1 MGCGFK
7 SNTKKKLY
15 VSLAVSIHSIIST
28 YIYFCIWFNITV
40 TPVHGILYL
49 FLLFFQL
56 FYVHF
61 NFHSCH
67 HHYIIY
73 ISRFCGSFWI
83 IVLVWIVNMFFFH
96 FFFPA
101 FVNIN
106 IIYLVLV
113 AWYCVNSSRL
123 QIQIDRDSI
132 RASQINP
139 DWYAMCAYYA
149 YSLWFQKYQTLNT
162 KKKSE
167 KISTPPKISTN
178 SNDWFTHMHLLICYY
193 INQFDIRTHHHL
205 NQSPLFRVPFFSILG
220 FFYLFQYLLL
230 FFGNVY
236 ADNTKS
242 KCVFIQR

>member
-162 KKKSE
+162 KKKKRKNFNATKNIDQFKWLVHTHASLDLLLYQSVWYTHSSSFE
-167 KISTPPKISTN
+167 SVTVISCSLFFN
-178 SNDWFTHMHLLICYY
+178 FGFLL
-193 INQFDIRTHHHL
+193 
-205 NQSPLFRVPFFSILG
+205 SFSI
-220 FFYLFQYLLL
+220 FAAIFR
-230 FFGNVY
+230 
-236 ADNTKS
+236 
-242 KCVFIQR
+242 KCVCR